1 MKSQLFKSS
10 AILMA
15 LTSAAMAQAAEPP
28 ISVGLDAGTL
38 KQQIDKEAPE
48 LPSRALPTPTAPI
61 EENIQ
66 SDQGI
71 SFKVSAIRLE
81 GVTLVD
87 VDAIQ
92 DKLLPSIGKAYTVK
106 QLQGLVDIVTAFYS
120 ERGFVIQAFLP
131 QQTIQEDGVVVIRV
145 LEAKLGAVL
154 IENEN
159 QLARLAD
166 ARVSNYITEQLTV
179 GQPLNMQAAT
189 RGLALINELPGINAQ
204 IALEAGSQDGET
216 NIFVTTKRTSLIDTR
231 VETKN
236 GGNRS
241 TGVAQLALIANIN
254 SPTNVGDQINFFGL
268 YSEGTSFNQIGYAR
282 PIGYKG
288 LRIGATANYLEYENI
303 GAYKVNGGYG
313 HAANLGI
320 NASYPLKRSTTTN
333 ANFLAAYDHKSFTN
347 RNIRL
352 DAINSHYS
360 IQTVSL
366 GFNANHF
373 DNFLGGGVS
382 NITSNLIFGEFN
394 IASDSPANFSILNGR
409 RFVPSSFQKLTF
421 NGSRVQYLPVE
432 GTQLNINLSGQASA
446 DDLNSAEQFFLG
458 GPFGVRAYPVAQ
470 GNGSQG
476 MLASIELQKRLP
488 YNLTGI
494 AFFDA
499 GAVQQYKSRSSYRGL
514 VGNTDADNT
523 YALYGSGLGL
533 RFNQDHWNLSA
544 VVAWKVGR
552 NPLKTQVG
560 VREDNDGTDTSPRA
574 WISGSYRF

>member
-333 ANFLAAYDHKSFTN
+333 ANFLAAY
-347 RNIRL
+347 
-352 DAINSHYS
+352 
-360 IQTVSL
+360 V
-366 GFNANHF
+366 
-373 DNFLGGGVS
+373 
-382 NITSNLIFGEFN
+382 
-394 IASDSPANFSILNGR
+394 
-409 RFVPSSFQKLTF
+409 LT
-421 NGSRVQYLPVE
+421 R
-432 GTQLNINLSGQASA
+432 I
-446 DDLNSAEQFFLG
+446 
-458 GPFGVRAYPVAQ
+458 
-470 GNGSQG
+470 
-476 MLASIELQKRLP
+476 
-488 YNLTGI
+488 
-494 AFFDA
+494 
-499 GAVQQYKSRSSYRGL
+499 
-514 VGNTDADNT
+514 
-523 YALYGSGLGL
+523 
-533 RFNQDHWNLSA
+533 
-544 VVAWKVGR
+544 
-552 NPLKTQVG
+552 
-560 VREDNDGTDTSPRA
+560 
-574 WISGSYRF
+574 